1 MAVLT
6 AGNMKNKISFY
17 RESFVVNTESG
28 EKSKTVSLIKK
39 DVGAEFKYIGT
50 PSAGAS
56 EDNIQEQRTGKIKA
70 EIRCRYFRGIKF
82 EDIIYFEGGKF
93 RIYSIQYE
101 GRHEVLKL
109 RAELRDD
116 DTYFGLPD
124 QEYEFLPVQ
133 SEFHFRTNADYEV
146 VENVPFPKE
155 TNGEYIFESESETYD
170 LLTVFLGIGSA
181 PSTTIKSV
189 RDRFPYSSSGT
200 SMFPD
205 AVGGVVQESP
215 FSYTSPWYL
224 PNPSLSAPYA
234 KVVVGDIVLAEK
246 NDNNAILVGSGDDTS
261 PYQDANGE
269 WTYTID
275 TAGFPNISEPFYHL
289 QFGYN
294 PASLF
299 YRLGTISGGTEY
311 YSRLNA
317 RDVEN
322 SITKISGYGVITK
335 DYELPMQVFNG
346 CLSCP
351 TDIKARTLRQSGQLS
366 GRMSVS
372 SQEPLLVSSSKE
384 IAVKPEEKVIERPRI
399 LAERNAKKVSALSLK
414 SIQRKQQLKK
424 EQLAN
429 QPEEENLPVNEF
441 TEAQMQSVW
450 DEYTQ
455 KIETDG
461 KFNLLSHLTMGEPKL
476 EGDLIHL
483 KVPNQTIKTEV
494 ERAKYELLGFLRE
507 QLQNYN
513 IDLSI
518 EVNETIAKK
527 YAYTPREKFEKLKE
541 KNPLLE
547 KLRKDFD
554 LDI

>member
-181 PSTTIKSV
+181 PSTAIKSV

-246 NDNNAILVGSGDDTS
+246 NDNNAILVGSGNDAS

-346 CLSCP
+346 CLSFP

-384 IAVKPEEKVIERPRI
+384 KPKTGNLPLTGDALYRLDVAMINSVTVTDSAGVEVVLEEEEMALIDRFQPHVGNTAGIEFTVSQDEDGNDV
-399 LAERNAKKVSALSLK
+399 LASLDAEWAGGEITFNVNFSPSQPFQGSVHNENLTSAL
-414 SIQRKQQLKK
+414 
-424 EQLAN
+424 N
-429 QPEEENLPVNEF
+429 V
-441 TEAQMQSVW
+441 
-450 DEYTQ
+450 D
-455 KIETDG
+455 
-461 KFNLLSHLTMGEPKL
+461 LTYKL
-476 EGDLIHL
+476 
-483 KVPNQTIKTEV
+483 V
-494 ERAKYELLGFLRE
+494 
-507 QLQNYN
+507 
-513 IDLSI
+513 
-518 EVNETIAKK
+518 
-527 YAYTPREKFEKLKE
+527 
-541 KNPLLE
+541 
-547 KLRKDFD
+547 
-554 LDI
+554 